1 MRYKDY
7 LILSDGDIIKE
18 TLSPV
23 FGKHLGQEEKY
34 FYEILN
40 KDDIVTSEVVVTEHM
55 NTKKPFNTTIHII
68 QKHIENGILVDKV
81 IRD

>member
-1 MRYKDY
+1 MLYKDY
-7 LILSDGDIIKE
+7 LILSDGDTIKE
-18 TLSPV
+18 ISPPV

-40 KDDIVTSEVVVTEHM
+40 KEGIVTSKVVVTEHM
-55 NTKKPFNTTIHII
+55 NTKKPFNTTIRII
-68 QKHIENGILVDKV
+68 QEHIENGILVDKV